1 MGNTIVLVDRTI
13 SYSVHGNGTAPLIM
27 AAGLGRPG
35 SDLTPIAQG
44 VAEHGICAVTYD
56 YRGIGESTGAGDALT
71 LHDYAADVW
80 AIANDLGARQVHL
93 AGKTFGNRVM
103 RTASSDQP
111 DRVVSITLLGAG
123 GEIPPAP
130 DVQQK
135 YLRFTDPT
143 IGDEEWTTLQAELNF
158 APNTRHLA
166 PKWADR
172 ERYPLTAG
180 NQIRATTATPPAE
193 WLGGGTAPMLVVTG
207 LQDIV
212 AVPQNALN
220 IALSRPDT
228 RLIGLADCGHNM
240 IAEQPDEL
248 VTVLVEH
255 IRRHARNP
263 PQSAPSS

>member
-1 MGNTIVLVDRTI
+1 MGNTIVLPDRTI
-13 SYSVHGNGTAPLIM
+13 SYNVKGSGNTMLIM

-35 SDLTPIAQG
+35 SDLTLIATG

-56 YRGIGESTGAGDALT
+56 YRGIRESTGASDSLT
-71 LHDYAADVW
+71 LHDYADDVW
-80 AIANDLGARQVHL
+80 AIADALGAHEVHL
-93 AGKTFGNRVM
+93 AGKTFGNRVV
-103 RTASSDQP
+103 RTASADHP
-111 DRVVSITLLGAG
+111 DRVISISLLGAG

-135 YLRFTDPT
+135 YLRFTDPM
-143 IGDEEWTTLQAELNF
+143 IGDDEWTTLQAELNF
-158 APNTRHLA
+158 SPNMRHLA

-180 NQIRATTATPPAE
+180 NQIRATTATPPDQ

-207 LQDIV
+207 LHDIV

-220 IALSRPDT
+220 IALTRPNT

-248 VTVLVEH
+248 SAALVEH
-255 IRRHARNP
+255 IRRAARG
-263 PQSAPSS
+263 